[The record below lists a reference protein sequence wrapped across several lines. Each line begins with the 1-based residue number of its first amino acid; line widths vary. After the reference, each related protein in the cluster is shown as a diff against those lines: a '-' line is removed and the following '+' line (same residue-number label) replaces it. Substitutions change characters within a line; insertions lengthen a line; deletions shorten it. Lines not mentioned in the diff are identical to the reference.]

1 MKAGRANQ
9 SADKTPQPSYEIGSL
24 SLSTSLSNRAQLP
37 IMDLQASSNKESI
50 SRKVGPKDWGHV
62 VRITW
67 MNLGRPA
74 QVRRRMY
81 SNCASSKLRIV
92 DRKSSILTRRF
103 RTTETIN
110 GFEPTAVPRRA
121 VPSTAREITGLKIS
135 VQESSENDQSSH
147 LGRLMWA
154 AP

>member
-1 MKAGRANQ
+1 
-9 SADKTPQPSYEIGSL
+9 
-24 SLSTSLSNRAQLP
+24 
-37 IMDLQASSNKESI
+37 MDLQASSNRESI
-50 SRKVGPKDWGHV
+50 SRRVGPKDWGDV

-74 QVRRRMY
+74 QERSRMY
-81 SNCASSKLRIV
+81 SSSASFKLRIV
-92 DRKSSILTRRF
+92 DRRSSILTSQF
-103 RTTETIN
+103 RATETIN
-110 GFEPTAVPRRA
+110 GSEPTAMPRRA

-147 LGRLMWA
+147 LGRLMC